1 MKKAYNEEA
10 PAASIVVH
18 TDEGYRATVCVVLS
32 RKVDCGVGSGSGAA
46 KLRLI

>member
-32 RKVDCGVGSGSGAA
+32 RKVDCGVGYGAA

>member
-32 RKVDCGVGSGSGAA
+32 RKVDGGVGSGAA